1 MIRFFAKRKA
11 KKGFTLVETI
21 VVIALIGLIMACVV
35 TFSGPVRA
43 MMKNTTAK
51 ADAITINKIIANYIE
66 RRLAY
71 ANYINVYPRVNAS
84 SLNSDLLSAGNDL
97 RLHYTL
103 SQNTRGIMIFK
114 YEESS
119 DPAYKSTY
127 RIYDGVIKDAPGLAL
142 PQQNLP
148 ADILANLDPSASN
161 HDHDQVFIDEFY
173 SDYEFF
179 IAPTLQVDVNRFK
192 KKAYLKFEITSFN
205 FSDDYGSRNFSLND
219 NYGIDKETINK
230 YYDPALADG
239 VREIASMPMERTGT
253 HNVTFGLE
261 NIKTFGDTIQ
271 NGTVQFQDVSSYS
284 AGCAGSDIVIFYSI
298 PKK

>member
-21 VVIALIGLIMACVV
+21 VVIALIALIMACVV
-35 TFSGPVRA
+35 AFSGPVRT
-43 MMKNTTAK
+43 MMKNTNAK

-66 RRLAY
+66 RRLSY

-84 SLNSDLLSAGNDL
+84 ASNTDLLAEAGNL
-97 RLHYTL
+97 QLHYPL
-103 SQNTRGIMIFK
+103 ANNTRGMLIFK

-127 RIYDGVIKDAPGLAL
+127 KVYDGVIKDSPALAL

-148 ADILANLDPSASN
+148 ADILAHLNPSSAN
-161 HDHDQVFIDEFY
+161 HTHDMVFIDDFY

-179 IAPTLQVDVNRFK
+179 IAPTLQADVNRFK

-205 FSDDYGSRNFSLND
+205 FSDDYGSKNFAVNN
-219 NYGIDKETINK
+219 NYGIDQNTINK
-230 YYDPALADG
+230 YYDVTLSDG
-239 VREIASMPMERTGT
+239 VREISSMTMEKTGT
-253 HNVTFGLE
+253 HSVTFGLE

-271 NGTVQFQDVSSYS
+271 NGTVQFQNVSSYS

-298 PKK
+298 PRI